1 MSPVEHLDILDAN
14 GNATGFARDRD
25 LVHRNGDLHRT
36 VHIWIVNSR
45 KQVLLQKRA
54 ADKETNPGLW
64 DLSCAG
70 HIVHGETSLEAAV
83 KEIAEE
89 LGIQIPP
96 ADLVYVFSARSVQSH
111 QNGQIID
118 NEIRDVYLVQKDIP
132 LRDFR
137 IQTEEVAEIAYM
149 SLSDF
154 CRKVRNRD
162 ADLVPHFDE
171 FETMCR
177 HLLPSCP

>member
-1 MSPVEHLDILDAN
+1 MSVMELIEVLDDK
-14 GNATGFARDRD
+14 GHATGIARERD

-36 VHIWIVNSR
+36 VHIWIVNSLN
-45 KQVLLQKRA
+45 QLLLQRRA
-54 ADKETNPGLW
+54 ENKETNPGLW

-89 LGIQIPP
+89 LGVVVP
-96 ADLVYVFSARSVQSH
+96 ASDLRYVFSSRSLQSH
-111 QNGQIID
+111 QNGRLID

-132 LRDFR
+132 FGDFKV
-137 IQTEEVAEIAYM
+137 QVEEVAEIAYLP
-149 SLSDF
+149 LSDF

-162 ADLVPHFDE
+162 KDLVPHYDE

-177 HLLPSCP
+177 YLLPSCA